1 MRFPTGSDPYFTDVT
16 TLADV
21 YHFGTQHF
29 DHHLAQLTV
38 DDESAGRSPRRSH
51 RPWLGLGY
59 APPTEH
65 QGDQVSLRPA
75 G

>member
-38 DDESAGRSPRRSH
+38 GDD
-51 RPWLGLGY
+51 
-59 APPTEH
+59 
-65 QGDQVSLRPA
+65 
-75 G
+75 